1 MASDKPKLN
10 GMAAEFTPRC
20 FPVQQQQLQ
29 NPDMSQLQNMINPA
43 ALQNILS
50 SPDAKVRKILFS

>member
-20 FPVQQQQLQ
+20 FPIQQQQLQ
-29 NPDMSQLQNMINPA
+29 SPDMSQLQNMINPA

-50 SPDAKVRKILFS
+50 SPDAKV

>member
-10 GMAAEFTPRC
+10 GMAAEFTPRGI
-20 FPVQQQQLQ
+20 PVQQQQQLK
-29 NPDMSQLQNMINPA
+29 NPDMNQIQNMINPA

-50 SPDAKVRKILFS
+50 SPDAKVC

>member
-20 FPVQQQQLQ
+20 FPIQQQQQQLQ
-29 NPDMSQLQNMINPA
+29 NQDMSQLQNMINPA

-50 SPDAKVRKILFS
+50 SPDAKV